1 MNKTV
6 LIALT
11 ALSLSSF
18 THLPATAQ
26 RVDIPANQPI
36 AQFDPARLYGWVSAA
51 NTNIGA
57 DTNLRFPS
65 ALLGRFD
72 TITAASEARGPGG
85 LEAGL
90 NVSNQLRVAAL
101 RGPAGVGVELRR
113 ARILPS
119 SLNDGSGGEMVAQLR
134 VFLNSGEFTSGEQL
148 LVEVVLENPRTGA
161 KSSFFVI
168 VAVR

>member
-11 ALSLSSF
+11 TLSLSSF
-18 THLPATAQ
+18 ALLPATAQ
-26 RVDIPANQPI
+26 RVDIPANGPI
-36 AQFDPARLYGWVSAA
+36 AQFDPARLYGWVSAP
-51 NTNIGA
+51 NTNSGV
-57 DTNLRFPS
+57 DMNLRLPS

-72 TITAASEARGPGG
+72 TLNAASEARGPSG

-90 NVSNQLRVAAL
+90 NVSSQLRIAAL

-113 ARILPS
+113 ARVVAS
-119 SLNDGSGGEMVAQLR
+119 SLGDGSGGELVAQLR
-134 VFLNSGEFTSGEQL
+134 VFVNSSEFTSGEQL
-148 LVEVVLENPRTGA
+148 PVEVVLENTQTNSRL
-161 KSSFFVI
+161 SFFVT